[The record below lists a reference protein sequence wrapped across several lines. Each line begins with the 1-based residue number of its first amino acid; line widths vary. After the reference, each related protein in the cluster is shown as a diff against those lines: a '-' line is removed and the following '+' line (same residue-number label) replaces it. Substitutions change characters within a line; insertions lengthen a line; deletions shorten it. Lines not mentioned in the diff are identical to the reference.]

1 MLLLRK
7 DFLKSVLEEARGNKA
22 KEMALRYR
30 DESFIRFCFVI
41 YVFQFRV
48 LWLFCFLLVF
58 FFNILFLFCVFV
70 LRVFFFVFPF
80 WHSAVC
86 FCFLLAFFCFR
97 AWVSVLACVFL
108 F

>member
-58 FFNILFLFCVFV
+58 FLTFCFYFVFLFCV
-70 LRVFFFVFPF
+70 
-80 WHSAVC
+80 C
-86 FCFLLAFFCFR
+86 FFCI
-97 AWVSVLACVFL
+97 SVLAFSGVFL
-108 F
+108 FPTRVFLF